1 MSAHAFLSASGSS
14 KWLNCPPSAR
24 LESQFPDKGS
34 EYAAEG
40 TLAHEVAEI
49 RLRYLN
55 LEILQVEYEKR
66 LQAVEADPRYSVS
79 MNDYISD
86 YVDTVW
92 ERYSGLKVQNNGQAY
107 LFIEQKLDF
116 SPWVPEGF
124 GTGDVIIVAGDTIEV
139 IDLKYGKGVPV
150 SAETNS
156 QMRLYGL
163 GAYNNFGLLYD
174 FKNVAMTIVQP
185 RLDSIS
191 SETVTLNELLAWG
204 EALKSTAQMAMRG
217 EGEYSAGDHCRFC
230 RAAPTCSHLAAYNLE
245 LAKYEFAKAEL
256 LSDEEIADIL
266 LRAETFTQ
274 GIKALQSYALDAA
287 VNSGRKWPGMKLVEG
302 RSNRKIT
309 DPAALAE
316 ALKQG
321 GYNEDLIYKPTELRS
336 LTDLEALTGK
346 KKFSEFAAGLI
357 EKPPGKPT
365 LVKDTDNRP
374 EWAPEK
380 SIIDQFEED

>member
-24 LESQFPDKGS
+24 LESHFPDKGS

-55 LEILQVEYEKR
+55 LEILQDEYEKR
-66 LQAVEADPRYSVS
+66 LRAVEADPRYSVS

-92 ERYSGLKVQNNGQAY
+92 ERYSCLQTQNNGRAY

-124 GTGDVIIVAGDTIEV
+124 GTGDVIIIAGDTIEV

-150 SAETNS
+150 SAENNS

-163 GAYNNFGLLYD
+163 GAYNNFGLLYE

-191 SETVTLNELLAWG
+191 SETLTLNELLAWG
-204 EALKSTAQMAMRG
+204 EAVKVTAQMAMKG
-217 EGEYSAGDHCRFC
+217 EGEYGAGDHCRFC
-230 RAAPTCSHLAAYNLE
+230 RASATCRHLAEYNLE
-245 LAKYEFAKAEL
+245 IAKYAFAEADL
-256 LSDEEIADIL
+256 LSDAEVSDIL
-266 LRAETFTQ
+266 MRAGAFTKW
-274 GIKALQSYALDAA
+274 IDALQKYALDAA
-287 VNSGRKWPGMKLVEG
+287 VNTGKKWPGMKLVEG

-309 DPAALAE
+309 DSEILAE
-316 ALKQG
+316 ILRNE
-321 GYNEDLIYKPTELRS
+321 GYANETIYKPTELRS
-336 LTDLEALTGK
+336 LTDLESLTGK
-346 KKFSEFAAGLI
+346 KKFRELAAGLI
-357 EKPPGKPT
+357 E
-365 LVKDTDNRP
+365 NRR
-374 EWAPEK
+374 ETNV
-380 SIIDQFEED
+380 SN

>member
-1 MSAHAFLSASGSS
+1 M
-14 KWLNCPPSAR
+14 
-24 LESQFPDKGS
+24 ESHFPDKGS

-55 LEILQVEYEKR
+55 LEILQDEYEKR
-66 LQAVEADPRYSVS
+66 LRAVEADPRYSVS

-92 ERYSGLKVQNNGQAY
+92 ERYSCLQAENNGLAY

-124 GTGDVIIVAGDTIEV
+124 GTGDVIIIAGDTIEV

-150 SAETNS
+150 SAENNS

-163 GAYNNFGLLYD
+163 GAYNNFGLLYE

-191 SETVTLNELLAWG
+191 SETLTLNELLAWG
-204 EALKSTAQMAMRG
+204 EAVKVTAQMAMKG
-217 EGEYSAGDHCRFC
+217 EGEY
-230 RAAPTCSHLAAYNLE
+230 
-245 LAKYEFAKAEL
+245 AEADL
-256 LSDEEIADIL
+256 LSDAEVSDIL
-266 LRAETFTQ
+266 MRAGAFTKW
-274 GIKALQSYALDAA
+274 IDALQKYALDAA
-287 VNSGRKWPGMKLVEG
+287 VNTGKKWPGMKLVEG

-309 DPAALAE
+309 DPEIMAE
-316 ALKQG
+316 ILRNE
-321 GYNEDLIYKPTELRS
+321 GYADETIYKPTELRS
-336 LTDLEALTGK
+336 LTDLESLTGK
-346 KKFSEFAAGLI
+346 KKFRELAAGLI

-365 LVKDTDNRP
+365 LVTEQDKRP

-380 SIIDQFEED
+380 SIIDQFEEE

>member
-24 LESQFPDKGS
+24 LESHFPDKGS

-55 LEILQVEYEKR
+55 LEILQDEYEKR
-66 LQAVEADPRYSVS
+66 LRAVEADPRYSVS

-92 ERYSGLKVQNNGQAY
+92 ERYSCLQAENNGRAY

-124 GTGDVIIVAGDTIEV
+124 GTGDVIIIAGDTIEV

-150 SAETNS
+150 SAENNS

-163 GAYNNFGLLYD
+163 GAYNNFGLLYE

-191 SETVTLNELLAWG
+191 SETLTLNELLAWG
-204 EALKSTAQMAMRG
+204 EAVKVTAKMAMKG
-217 EGEYSAGDHCRFC
+217 EGKYGAGDHCRFC
-230 RAAPTCSHLAAYNLE
+230 RASATCRHLADYNLE
-245 LAKYEFAKAEL
+245 IAKYAFAEADL
-256 LSDEEIADIL
+256 LSDAEVSDIL
-266 LRAETFTQ
+266 MRAGAFTKW
-274 GIKALQSYALDAA
+274 IDALQKYALDAA
-287 VNSGRKWPGMKLVEG
+287 VNTGKKWPGMKLVEG

-309 DPAALAE
+309 DPEIMAE
-316 ALKQG
+316 
-321 GYNEDLIYKPTELRS
+321 I
-336 LTDLEALTGK
+336 
-346 KKFSEFAAGLI
+346 GLC
-357 EKPPGKPT
+357 G
-365 LVKDTDNRP
+365 
-374 EWAPEK
+374 
-380 SIIDQFEED
+380 